1 MLYMKQK
8 LLGRKA
14 MNEIRGVWL
23 LYSHIF
29 YFWSIK
35 APNANDGNI
44 TFYVH
49 MSCVLQTHESKRLNG
64 LVSN

>member
-1 MLYMKQK
+1 MLYIAYEIVCTK
-8 LLGRKA
+8 G
-14 MNEIRGVWL
+14 MNEIRGACGSYIVT
-23 LYSHIF
+23 SF

-49 MSCVLQTHESKRLNG
+49 MSCVLQDP
-64 LVSN
+64 